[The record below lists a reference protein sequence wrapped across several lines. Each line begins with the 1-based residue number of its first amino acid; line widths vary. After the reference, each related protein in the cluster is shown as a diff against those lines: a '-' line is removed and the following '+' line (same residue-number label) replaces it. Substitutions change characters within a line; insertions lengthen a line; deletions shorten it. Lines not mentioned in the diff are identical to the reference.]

1 VINVCGIV
9 GYAGDKQA
17 APVLLYGLERLE
29 YRGYDSAGLSVCHNG
44 KLNIVKAS
52 GKLSNLIRL
61 TNAGKDIEGT
71 SGLGHTRWATH
82 GEPTDRNSH
91 PHSSRTGRI
100 AVVHNG
106 IIENY
111 LKLKEMLIKNG
122 VSFASDTDT
131 EVVAHLIDYYYVG
144 DLLKAVHTAVG
155 LLEGS
160 YALGIMSSDYPG
172 TLIAVRKE
180 SPLIVAYGEGCSF
193 LASDVT
199 AVLKYTRKVS
209 YLDDGDIA
217 VITKDRITVY
227 DAYLRNCDKPV
238 VQIDWSIS
246 DAQKGG
252 YKHFMIKEIYEQ
264 PRVFKDTVSTR
275 INDGKVDLSESGID
289 ESYFSGVDN
298 IVILGCGSA
307 YHVGVV
313 GKYLLEKYA
322 RIRVQAVLGS
332 EFRYSEPIVD
342 PNTLAVVISQSGE
355 TADTIAA
362 MREAKRRGAR
372 VLAVVNVLGS
382 TIAKEADRVIYT
394 MAGPE
399 IAVATTKAYS
409 AQLAVLYLIT
419 LLLSSQRGTISEN
432 EYAEIVGEIQNIPDK
447 MQKILDNVEAIQ
459 YFASLYFNNSSVFFI
474 GRNLDYAIC
483 LEGSLKLKEIS
494 YIHSEAYAGGELKHG
509 TISLVENGT
518 LVIAMAAYTK
528 LIDKTIS
535 NIKEVKARNANVLG
549 ITLQQFTGDIAKVAD
564 NVFPIPETHEMLLP
578 SLAAVPLQ
586 LLSYYIALMRGCDI
600 DKPRNLAKSVTVE

>member
-1 VINVCGIV
+1 MCGIV